1 MKFIATLAIAASS
14 VVALASADMLQVH
27 NPTRGSV
34 WKTDT
39 PSYLGWTGNCAS
51 MGAAGKTV
59 LVDLMTGPSDSLR
72 FVTNIGTI
80 DCTGNTG
87 RADITI
93 PKDVQSGKYALT
105 IHTSPDVSYTNAFDI
120 VGTSA
125 PTPSPVLEVPA
136 DKSANTASS
145 LAASSLVTVL
155 GAVAAVALF

>member
-105 IHTSPDVSYTNAFDI
+105 IRTSPDVSYTNAFDI
-120 VGTSA
+120 VGASA
-125 PTPSPVLEVPA
+125 PAPSPVPEVPV
-136 DKSANTASS
+136 DKSANGASS
-145 LAASSLVTVL
+145 LGASSLVTVL

>member
-1 MKFIATLAIAASS
+1 MKFIATLAVAASS

-51 MGAAGKTV
+51 MGAAGRTA

-72 FVTNIGTI
+72 FVTNVGTI

-87 RADITI
+87 RSDITI
-93 PKDVQSGKYALT
+93 PKDVQTGKYSLT
-105 IHTSPDVSYTNAFDI
+105 IRTSPDISYTNVFDI
-120 VGTSA
+120 VGVSA
-125 PTPSPVLEVPA
+125 PAPSSTPEALA
-136 DKSANTASS
+136 DKSANAASS
-145 LAASSLVTVL
+145 LGASSLVTVL
-155 GAVAAVALF
+155 GAVAAIALL